1 MSSSIHAVSHITS
14 SSATI
19 SKLFWSL
26 ALIVGIVGSC
36 YKGYKFFH
44 LYFLYP
50 TVFTLSIK
58 HEQNLK
64 FPAVSVC
71 NLNRLKLPVDVGAP
85 PNVLEN
91 EGTPLLFSERQNLF
105 HCNNGQNVMWSE
117 KSKAEREIL
126 IEYYGMNET
135 TRFDGGHHPSDFMT
149 KCLFNGSF
157 CPQNR
162 ITYFQNIRY
171 GNCITFNGR
180 NKEMEPL
187 TISDVGYNTGL
198 ILELDLETLFYQEY
212 STTTGARVI
221 VHDPNET
228 PAPED
233 HGFNV
238 GPGYEVSVSLRQSV
252 IIRLPT
258 PFRDHCVDYPTHEGS
273 SVTNQKDC
281 VRTCMQTEIFS
292 KCGCIDQTLNVMND
306 LNPCNLINNTQMC
319 CLDDTLKKMAAYAP
333 TCNCPQ
339 PCESI
344 SYNELLTTAVWPS
357 KALFSKDLFMF
368 NYYRNEKLRLNIFF
382 SYLEKSVFKQKP
394 KFEGFELINYLG
406 CELGLWL
413 GLSLFSVFEI
423 VEKTSLIVKCKV
435 L

>member
-14 SSATI
+14 STATI
-19 SKLFWSL
+19 SKLFWL
-26 ALIVGIVGSC
+26 LVLIVGIIGSC
-36 YKGYKFFH
+36 YKGYKFFY

-64 FPAVSVC
+64 FPAVSIC
-71 NLNRLKLPVDVGAP
+71 NLNRLKLRLEVGSPPVDP
-85 PNVLEN
+85 EN

-105 HCNNGQNVMWSE
+105 NCKNGQNISWNE
-117 KSKAEREIL
+117 KSKAERDIL
-126 IEYYGMNET
+126 IEYYEMNET
-135 TRFDGGHHPSDFMT
+135 ARFEEGHHPSDFMT
-149 KCLFNGSF
+149 KCFFNGRF

-162 ITYFQNIRY
+162 ITFFQNIRY

-180 NKEMEPL
+180 KKEMEPL
-187 TISDVGYNTGL
+187 TISDIGYNTGL

-212 STTTGARVI
+212 SKTAGARVI
-221 VHDPNET
+221 IHDPHET

-238 GPGYEVSVSLRQSV
+238 SPGYEVSVSLRQSV
-252 IIRLPT
+252 IVRLPA
-258 PFRDHCVDYPTHEGS
+258 PFRDRCVDYLTREGS

-281 VRTCMQTEIFS
+281 VRTCIQTEIFL
-292 KCGCIDQTLNVMND
+292 KCGCIDQTLNVRND
-306 LNPCNLINNTQMC
+306 INPCNLINGTQMC
-319 CLDDTLKKMAAYAP
+319 CLDETLKEMAAYGP
-333 TCNCPQ
+333 PCDCPQ

-344 SYNELLTTAVWPS
+344 SYNEVLSTAVWPS
-357 KALFSKDLFMF
+357 KAWFSKNSYIF

-382 SYLEKSVFKQKP
+382 SNLETSVFKQKP

-413 GLSLFSVFEI
+413 GLSLLSVFEI
-423 VEKTSLIVKCKV
+423 VEKAPLIVKCKA